1 MQSFLTN
8 VPIWVW
14 PLLIGLLT
22 VSLRATRS
30 RTAPLLLV
38 YCLPLLGLLSL
49 RTILSLNALTI
60 AIACFTIA
68 YALGAW
74 IGHAK
79 QARYITA
86 KSSRSV
92 TVKGEWMT
100 LITVMGLFSLN
111 FIHGAVN
118 GMAPEAT
125 TTALYAAALSGIAGL
140 ISGTFIGRAIRTA
153 RTPINQRAVS
163 ANGNPRMR

>member
-1 MQSFLTN
+1 MHSFLTN
-8 VPIWVW
+8 VPVWVW
-14 PLLIGLLT
+14 PLLIGLLA
-22 VSLRATRS
+22 VSLRATRT

-49 RTILSLNALTI
+49 QTILSLNALTI
-60 AIACFTIA
+60 AITSFAIA
-68 YALGAW
+68 YVLGAW

-79 QARYITA
+79 QACYITE

-92 TVKGEWMT
+92 TAKGEWMT

-111 FIHGAVN
+111 FIHGAVS
-118 GMAPEAT
+118 GMTPET
-125 TTALYAAALSGIAGL
+125 TITALYAAALSGIAGL

-153 RTPINQRAVS
+153 RTPINQ
-163 ANGNPRMR
+163 

>member
-1 MQSFLTN
+1 MQSFLIN
-8 VPIWVW
+8 VPVWVW
-14 PLLIGLLT
+14 PLFIGLMT
-22 VSLRATRS
+22 VSLRATRT

-49 RTILSLNALTI
+49 RTILSLNALTF
-60 AIACFTIA
+60 AIACFAIA

-86 KSSRSV
+86 KSALSV

-100 LITVMGLFSLN
+100 LISVMSLFSLN
-111 FIHGAVN
+111 FVHGTIN
-118 GMAPEAT
+118 GMTPATT

-153 RTPINQRAVS
+153 RTPIIQ
-163 ANGNPRMR
+163 